1 MTIATVTPIRPTEVW
16 MILRDLKQLKKLMV
30 IQGEP
35 DRPISGREL
44 ARVAGYRSHTYM
56 QRILRGEAK
65 TLDPEPALRIAQ
77 FFGVGVDDLF
87 LVGTSTNPRGSHAQS
102 GTTSRPAPRAVA

>member
-1 MTIATVTPIRPTEVW
+1 
-16 MILRDLKQLKKLMV
+16 MIVKDVKQLKKLMV

-56 QRILRGEAK
+56 QRILRGEVR
-65 TLDPEPALRIAQ
+65 TLEPEPAVRIAK

-87 LVGTSTNPRGSHAQS
+87 LVGTSSNAGGTDQAS
-102 GTTSRPAPRAVA
+102 GRVA